1 MSFWGLSFS
10 SRFLKPK
17 IERMGEE
24 LGMKVRGHVL
34 YDLEKV
40 SCEEEEF
47 REVMGFEYMIIR
59 SRYGFEV
66 LVECCEEFGIG
77 VGELPRLIVVGKETK
92 RYGEYLGL
100 GGIIHPGEYSTRGI
114 QKLLKEERLERSR
127 FVVIG
132 NNLSG
137 VGLRDWICGEG
148 GKVKELTLYENR
160 KRDLSEEE
168 KEEIERFE
176 GCWIIFTSK
185 SSVEY
190 FFEDFGWEERDYG
203 WIGLG
208 VESYKSLRARGLKR
222 VSKPKEYS
230 VLGLQEYL
238 NGIF

>member
-1 MSFWGLSFS
+1 
-10 SRFLKPK
+10 
-17 IERMGEE
+17 MGEE
-24 LGMKVRGHVL
+24 LGLKVRGHVL
-34 YDLEKV
+34 YELKGMDLEGM
-40 SCEEEEF
+40 EEDL
-47 REVMGFEYMIIR
+47 REAMGYEYMIIR
-59 SRYGFEV
+59 SGYGFRV
-66 LVECCEEFGIG
+66 LMEGCKGLGIG
-77 VGELPRLIVVGKETK
+77 VKEFPRLIVVGKETK
-92 RYGEYLGL
+92 RYGESLGL
-100 GGIIHPGEYSTRGI
+100 EGIMYPREYSTVGI

-168 KEEIERFE
+168 KGEIERFE
-176 GCWIIFTSK
+176 GYWMIFTSK

-190 FFEDFGWEERDYG
+190 FFEDFKWEEWGGRDYG

-208 VESYKSLRARGLKR
+208 VESYKSLKARGLKR
-222 VSKPKEYS
+222 VLKPREYS
-230 VLGLQEYL
+230 VRGLQEYL